1 ALPIFHV
8 VHINVIHGFFSFFSS
23 YNIKRL
29 HKAKGMGYLNRAV
42 RLDQETE
49 GVDHNAAHNA
59 GQQQPAGA
67 DLLFDQGVHAHH
79 DSQINSA
86 GQNRVNDVLKDQAC
100 GLKGNG
106 GGQTHHAG
114 YHGSDDHQ
122 AHDAADV
129 HHLVHHAALEVSQV
143 LAAGGIAD
151 LAAEPGHHKGRH
163 KGDQH
168 GQDGPQNAA
177 LLGQLDAQAE
187 GDDPDGALEE
197 AVADAGQGAQQ
208 GGLHRVDGVG
218 VEGFT
223 ISRILLLH

>member
-1 ALPIFHV
+1 QEIFAGVELCLGSAAAHKNHIFHGV
-8 VHINVIHGFFSFFSS
+8 AGNDIGHNVLHAVHINVIHGFFSFFSS

-100 GLKGNG
+100 GL
-106 GGQTHHAG
+106 
-114 YHGSDDHQ
+114 
-122 AHDAADV
+122 
-129 HHLVHHAALEVSQV
+129 
-143 LAAGGIAD
+143 
-151 LAAEPGHHKGRH
+151 
-163 KGDQH
+163 
-168 GQDGPQNAA
+168 
-177 LLGQLDAQAE
+177 
-187 GDDPDGALEE
+187 
-197 AVADAGQGAQQ
+197 
-208 GGLHRVDGVG
+208 
-218 VEGFT
+218 
-223 ISRILLLH
+223 